1 MWSRFFYWGNNI
13 GQVDLPDTP
22 NMFLQSIENIL
33 EAFEK
38 SFSSKHEEETKVK
51 SEVGIF
57 WQNLVFWAE
66 KIF

>member
-1 MWSRFFYWGNNI
+1 
-13 GQVDLPDTP
+13 
-22 NMFLQSIENIL
+22 MFLKSTKNVL

-57 WQNLVFWAE
+57 
-66 KIF
+66 